1 MCPEANPGMQ
11 ESSAAG
17 YQLRRHYQRFLLFE
31 ECRETGQSPED
42 LINFA
47 EKQKKKKKE
56 KDPQPSPISTPV
68 GSQTPVSSNAAIR
81 TPLQSAQTQLPSV
94 GGLQSILQPT
104 SISANVNFSLPQGN
118 CFK

>member
-1 MCPEANPGMQ
+1 MCLEANPGMQ

-31 ECRETGQSPED
+31 ECRETGQNPED

-56 KDPQPSPISTPV
+56 KDPQPSPILTPV
-68 GSQTPVSSNAAIR
+68 GSQTPIPSNSSTR
-81 TPLQSAQTQLPSV
+81 TPLPTTQTQGLP
-94 GGLQSILQPT
+94 SILQST
-104 SISANVNFSLPQGN
+104 SVSANVNFSLPQGK
-118 CFK
+118 FTY

>member
-1 MCPEANPGMQ
+1 MQ

-31 ECRETGQSPED
+31 ECRETGQNPDD

-47 EKQKKKKKE
+47 EKQKKKKKD

-68 GSQTPVSSNAAIR
+68 GSQTPVPPGAGVR
-81 TPLQSAQTQLPSV
+81 TQSGQSQISTGGPPMLQSGM
-94 GGLQSILQPT
+94 GGAS
-104 SISANVNFSLPQGN
+104 NFSLPQGILYL
-118 CFK
+118 